1 MVFRMSK
8 LARRRIS
15 KQNEVQEQM
24 IDDGKTNGSDSN
36 DTKMLKNPRI
46 FQRAIENAKK
56 HKIRLVA
63 GIENQG
69 GGNCSY
75 ESVLLNIN
83 ERDCFKEGFV
93 MSPDYYRRVWNV
105 GLMAKILDG
114 RIDWNP

>member
-1 MVFRMSK
+1 MG
-8 LARRRIS
+8 
-15 KQNEVQEQM
+15 NEVQEQM
-24 IDDGKTNGSDSN
+24 NDDGKTLGSDRN
-36 DTKMLKNPRI
+36 DTKMMKNPRI
-46 FQRAIENAKK
+46 FLRAIENAKK

-83 ERDCFKEGFV
+83 ERECFKEGFV

-105 GLMAKILDG
+105 DLMNKILDG
-114 RIDWNP
+114 RIKWNP